1 MIYQVRKKVTPFF
14 AFSALATSVAIAS
27 ADEDKTESKE
37 VNQIEQTKLEKVRLD
52 ERIKNSDT
60 SKEETSLKVQKLNL
74 VLQQS
79 KTKLKLVEIKK
90 EEPKKEDT
98 SNSSQEKKEEK
109 KEVKKMDLEAIANG
123 DYSSIAGVWQDD
135 KGNKL
140 VFNDKGL
147 VSQELEGYGASLT
160 DYGTA
165 SEGIYG
171 GRDGG
176 FLLEYIPAGVT
187 IGDQVDDQGQVV
199 FKDTS
204 DASKNRLWSGVGI
217 ASFGEQGSIYYHV
230 GDE

>member
-1 MIYQVRKKVTPFF
+1 MKKVG
-14 AFSALATSVAIAS
+14 AILVSLFSVVLLVACSQQGAS
-27 ADEDKTESKE
+27 KKSTASSSQTNASSEVKKTDASSSEAK
-37 VNQIEQTKLEKVRLD
+37 D
-52 ERIKNSDT
+52 
-60 SKEETSLKVQKLNL
+60 KEE
-74 VLQQS
+74 
-79 KTKLKLVEIKK
+79 
-90 EEPKKEDT
+90 
-98 SNSSQEKKEEK
+98 
-109 KEVKKMDLEAIANG
+109 KEVKKMDLEAIASG

-147 VSQELEGYGASLT
+147 ISQELEGYGASLT

-165 SEGIYG
+165 SDGSYG

>member
-1 MIYQVRKKVTPFF
+1 MKKVG
-14 AFSALATSVAIAS
+14 AMLVGLFSGALLVACS
-27 ADEDKTESKE
+27 
-37 VNQIEQTKLEKVRLD
+37 
-52 ERIKNSDT
+52 
-60 SKEETSLKVQKLNL
+60 
-74 VLQQS
+74 QQS
-79 KTKLKLVEIKK
+79 ASKKTAI
-90 EEPKKEDT
+90 
-98 SNSSQEKKEEK
+98 SSSQTSASSEVKKTVASSSEAKEKEHKEEK

-176 FLLEYIPAGVT
+176 FLLEYIPAGVS

-199 FKDTS
+199 FKDSS
-204 DASKNRLWSGVGI
+204 DATKNRLWSGVGQ
-217 ASFGEQGSIYYHV
+217 ASFAEQGSFYYHV
-230 GDE
+230 GDQ

>member
-1 MIYQVRKKVTPFF
+1 MKKVG
-14 AFSALATSVAIAS
+14 AMLVGLLSVA
-27 ADEDKTESKE
+27 
-37 VNQIEQTKLEKVRLD
+37 L
-52 ERIKNSDT
+52 
-60 SKEETSLKVQKLNL
+60 L
-74 VLQQS
+74 VACSQQS
-79 KTKLKLVEIKK
+79 ASKKTAI
-90 EEPKKEDT
+90 
-98 SNSSQEKKEEK
+98 SSSQTSASSEVKKTVASSSEAKEKEHKEEK

-176 FLLEYIPAGVT
+176 FLLEYIPVGVS

-204 DASKNRLWSGVGI
+204 DASKNRLWSGIGQ
-217 ASFGEQGSIYYHV
+217 ASFAEQGSFYYHV
-230 GDE
+230 GDQ

>member
-1 MIYQVRKKVTPFF
+1 
-14 AFSALATSVAIAS
+14 
-27 ADEDKTESKE
+27 
-37 VNQIEQTKLEKVRLD
+37 
-52 ERIKNSDT
+52 
-60 SKEETSLKVQKLNL
+60 
-74 VLQQS
+74 
-79 KTKLKLVEIKK
+79 
-90 EEPKKEDT
+90 
-98 SNSSQEKKEEK
+98 
-109 KEVKKMDLEAIANG
+109 MDLEAIVNG

>member
-1 MIYQVRKKVTPFF
+1 MKKVG
-14 AFSALATSVAIAS
+14 AMLVGLFSVVLLVACSQQSASKKTATS
-27 ADEDKTESKE
+27 
-37 VNQIEQTKLEKVRLD
+37 
-52 ERIKNSDT
+52 
-60 SKEETSLKVQKLNL
+60 
-74 VLQQS
+74 
-79 KTKLKLVEIKK
+79 
-90 EEPKKEDT
+90 
-98 SNSSQEKKEEK
+98 SSQTSASSEVKKTVASSSEVKEKEHKEEK

-176 FLLEYIPAGVT
+176 FLLEYIPAGVS
-187 IGDQVDDQGQVV
+187 IGDQVDEQGQVV
-199 FKDTS
+199 FKDSS
-204 DASKNRLWSGVGI
+204 DATKNRLWSGVGQ
-217 ASFGEQGSIYYHV
+217 ASFAEQGSFYYHV
-230 GDE
+230 GDQ

>member
-1 MIYQVRKKVTPFF
+1 MKKVG
-14 AFSALATSVAIAS
+14 AILVSLLSVVLLVACSQQRVSKKSPAS
-27 ADEDKTESKE
+27 
-37 VNQIEQTKLEKVRLD
+37 
-52 ERIKNSDT
+52 
-60 SKEETSLKVQKLNL
+60 
-74 VLQQS
+74 
-79 KTKLKLVEIKK
+79 
-90 EEPKKEDT
+90 
-98 SNSSQEKKEEK
+98 SSQTTTSSEVKKTAASSSEVKEKEKKEE
-109 KEVKKMDLEAIANG
+109 KKMDLEAIANG

>member
-1 MIYQVRKKVTPFF
+1 MKKVG
-14 AFSALATSVAIAS
+14 AMLVGLFSVVLLVACSQQSASKKPATS
-27 ADEDKTESKE
+27 
-37 VNQIEQTKLEKVRLD
+37 
-52 ERIKNSDT
+52 
-60 SKEETSLKVQKLNL
+60 
-74 VLQQS
+74 
-79 KTKLKLVEIKK
+79 
-90 EEPKKEDT
+90 
-98 SNSSQEKKEEK
+98 SSQTSASSEVKKTVASSSEAKEKEHKEEK

-176 FLLEYIPAGVT
+176 FLLEYIPAGVS

-199 FKDTS
+199 FKDSS
-204 DASKNRLWSGVGI
+204 DATKNRLWSGVGQ
-217 ASFGEQGSIYYHV
+217 ASFAEQGSFYYHV
-230 GDE
+230 GDQ

>member
-1 MIYQVRKKVTPFF
+1 MKKVGTILV
-14 AFSALATSVAIAS
+14 SLLSVVLLAACSQQGASKKSTTSSSQTNAS
-27 ADEDKTESKE
+27 SEVKKTDASSSEAK
-37 VNQIEQTKLEKVRLD
+37 D
-52 ERIKNSDT
+52 
-60 SKEETSLKVQKLNL
+60 KEE
-74 VLQQS
+74 
-79 KTKLKLVEIKK
+79 
-90 EEPKKEDT
+90 
-98 SNSSQEKKEEK
+98 KEEK

-147 VSQELEGYGASLT
+147 VLQELEGYGASLT

-187 IGDQVDDQGQVV
+187 IGDQVDDQEQVV

-204 DASKNRLWSGVGI
+204 DASRNRLWSGVGF
-217 ASFGEQGSIYYHV
+217 ASFAEQGSIYYHV

>member
-1 MIYQVRKKVTPFF
+1 MKKVGAILVSF
-14 AFSALATSVAIAS
+14 LSVLLLVACSQQIAS
-27 ADEDKTESKE
+27 KK
-37 VNQIEQTKLEKVRLD
+37 
-52 ERIKNSDT
+52 SD
-60 SKEETSLKVQKLNL
+60 SS
-74 VLQQS
+74 
-79 KTKLKLVEIKK
+79 
-90 EEPKKEDT
+90 
-98 SNSSQEKKEEK
+98 SSQTSASSEVKKTTASSSEVKEKEKKEE
-109 KEVKKMDLEAIANG
+109 KKMDLEAIANG

>member
-1 MIYQVRKKVTPFF
+1 MKKVG
-14 AFSALATSVAIAS
+14 AMLVGLFSVVLLVACSQQSASKKTATS
-27 ADEDKTESKE
+27 
-37 VNQIEQTKLEKVRLD
+37 
-52 ERIKNSDT
+52 
-60 SKEETSLKVQKLNL
+60 
-74 VLQQS
+74 
-79 KTKLKLVEIKK
+79 
-90 EEPKKEDT
+90 
-98 SNSSQEKKEEK
+98 SSQTSASSEVKKTVASSSEAKEKEHKEEK

-147 VSQELEGYGASLT
+147 VSQELDGYGASLT

-176 FLLEYIPAGVT
+176 FLLEYIPAGVS

-199 FKDTS
+199 FKDSS
-204 DASKNRLWSGVGI
+204 DATKNRLWSGVGQ
-217 ASFGEQGSIYYHV
+217 ASFAEQGSFYYHV
-230 GDE
+230 GDQ

>member
-1 MIYQVRKKVTPFF
+1 MKKVG
-14 AFSALATSVAIAS
+14 AILVSLLSVVLLVACSQQGAS
-27 ADEDKTESKE
+27 
-37 VNQIEQTKLEKVRLD
+37 
-52 ERIKNSDT
+52 
-60 SKEETSLKVQKLNL
+60 
-74 VLQQS
+74 
-79 KTKLKLVEIKK
+79 KK
-90 EEPKKEDT
+90 ST
-98 SNSSQEKKEEK
+98 ASSSQTTTSSEVKKTAASSSEVKEKEKKEE
-109 KEVKKMDLEAIANG
+109 KKMDLEAIANG

>member
-1 MIYQVRKKVTPFF
+1 MKKVG
-14 AFSALATSVAIAS
+14 AILVSLFSVVLLVACS
-27 ADEDKTESKE
+27 
-37 VNQIEQTKLEKVRLD
+37 
-52 ERIKNSDT
+52 
-60 SKEETSLKVQKLNL
+60 
-74 VLQQS
+74 QQS
-79 KTKLKLVEIKK
+79 ASKK
-90 EEPKKEDT
+90 SD
-98 SNSSQEKKEEK
+98 SSSSQTSGSCAVNKTTASSSEVKEKEKKEE
-109 KEVKKMDLEAIANG
+109 KKMDLEAIANG

>member
-1 MIYQVRKKVTPFF
+1 MKKVGAMLVGLF
-14 AFSALATSVAIAS
+14 SVA
-27 ADEDKTESKE
+27 
-37 VNQIEQTKLEKVRLD
+37 L
-52 ERIKNSDT
+52 
-60 SKEETSLKVQKLNL
+60 L
-74 VLQQS
+74 VACSQQS
-79 KTKLKLVEIKK
+79 ASKKTAI
-90 EEPKKEDT
+90 
-98 SNSSQEKKEEK
+98 SSSQTSASSEVKKTVASSSEAKEKEKKEEK

-176 FLLEYIPAGVT
+176 FLLEYIPAGVS

-199 FKDTS
+199 FKDSS
-204 DASKNRLWSGVGI
+204 DATKNRLWSGVGQ
-217 ASFGEQGSIYYHV
+217 ASFAEQGSFYYHV
-230 GDE
+230 GDQ

>member
-1 MIYQVRKKVTPFF
+1 MKKVG
-14 AFSALATSVAIAS
+14 AMLVGLFSVVLLVACSQQSASKKTATS
-27 ADEDKTESKE
+27 
-37 VNQIEQTKLEKVRLD
+37 
-52 ERIKNSDT
+52 
-60 SKEETSLKVQKLNL
+60 
-74 VLQQS
+74 
-79 KTKLKLVEIKK
+79 
-90 EEPKKEDT
+90 
-98 SNSSQEKKEEK
+98 SSQTSASSEVKKTVASSSEAKEKEHKEEK

-176 FLLEYIPAGVT
+176 FLLEYIPAGVS

-199 FKDTS
+199 FKDSS
-204 DASKNRLWSGVGI
+204 DATKNRLWSGVGQ
-217 ASFGEQGSIYYHV
+217 ASFAEQGSFYYHV
-230 GDE
+230 GDQ

>member
-1 MIYQVRKKVTPFF
+1 MKKVG
-14 AFSALATSVAIAS
+14 AILVSLLSVVLLIACS
-27 ADEDKTESKE
+27 QQGASKKS
-37 VNQIEQTKLEKVRLD
+37 TA
-52 ERIKNSDT
+52 S
-60 SKEETSLKVQKLNL
+60 
-74 VLQQS
+74 
-79 KTKLKLVEIKK
+79 
-90 EEPKKEDT
+90 
-98 SNSSQEKKEEK
+98 SSQTTTSSEVKKTDASSSEVKEKEEK

-204 DASKNRLWSGVGI
+204 DASKNRLWTGVGI
-217 ASFGEQGSIYYHV
+217 ASFGEQGSIYYQV

>member
-1 MIYQVRKKVTPFF
+1 MLVG
-14 AFSALATSVAIAS
+14 LLSVA
-27 ADEDKTESKE
+27 
-37 VNQIEQTKLEKVRLD
+37 L
-52 ERIKNSDT
+52 
-60 SKEETSLKVQKLNL
+60 L
-74 VLQQS
+74 VACSQQS
-79 KTKLKLVEIKK
+79 ASKKTAI
-90 EEPKKEDT
+90 
-98 SNSSQEKKEEK
+98 SSSQTSASSEVKKTVASSSEAKEKEHKEEK

-176 FLLEYIPAGVT
+176 FLLEYIPAGVS

-199 FKDTS
+199 FKDSS
-204 DASKNRLWSGVGI
+204 DATKNRLWSGVGQ
-217 ASFGEQGSIYYHV
+217 ASFAEQGSFYYHV
-230 GDE
+230 GDQ

>member
-1 MIYQVRKKVTPFF
+1 MKKVG
-14 AFSALATSVAIAS
+14 AMLVGLFSVVLLVACSQQSASKKTATS
-27 ADEDKTESKE
+27 
-37 VNQIEQTKLEKVRLD
+37 
-52 ERIKNSDT
+52 
-60 SKEETSLKVQKLNL
+60 
-74 VLQQS
+74 
-79 KTKLKLVEIKK
+79 
-90 EEPKKEDT
+90 
-98 SNSSQEKKEEK
+98 SSQTSASSEVKKTVASSSEAKEKEHKEEK
-109 KEVKKMDLEAIANG
+109 KEVKKIDLEAIANG

-176 FLLEYIPAGVT
+176 FLLEYIPAGVS

-199 FKDTS
+199 FKDSS
-204 DASKNRLWSGVGI
+204 DATKNRLWSGVGQ
-217 ASFGEQGSIYYHV
+217 ASFAEQGSFYYHV
-230 GDE
+230 GDQ

>member
-1 MIYQVRKKVTPFF
+1 MKKVG
-14 AFSALATSVAIAS
+14 AILVSLLSVVLLVACSQRGAS
-27 ADEDKTESKE
+27 
-37 VNQIEQTKLEKVRLD
+37 
-52 ERIKNSDT
+52 
-60 SKEETSLKVQKLNL
+60 
-74 VLQQS
+74 
-79 KTKLKLVEIKK
+79 KK
-90 EEPKKEDT
+90 ST
-98 SNSSQEKKEEK
+98 ASSSQTTTSSEVKKTDASSSEVKEKEEK

-217 ASFGEQGSIYYHV
+217 ASFGEQGSIYYQV

>member
-1 MIYQVRKKVTPFF
+1 MKKVGAILVSFLSVLLLV
-14 AFSALATSVAIAS
+14 ACSQQSASKKSDSSSSQTSAS
-27 ADEDKTESKE
+27 SEVKKTDASSSE
-37 VNQIEQTKLEKVRLD
+37 VKD
-52 ERIKNSDT
+52 
-60 SKEETSLKVQKLNL
+60 KEE
-74 VLQQS
+74 
-79 KTKLKLVEIKK
+79 KK
-90 EEPKKEDT
+90 
-98 SNSSQEKKEEK
+98 EK

-147 VSQELEGYGASLT
+147 VSQKLEGYGASLT

-230 GDE
+230 GDQ

>member
-1 MIYQVRKKVTPFF
+1 MKKVG
-14 AFSALATSVAIAS
+14 AMLVGLFSVVLLVACSKQSASKKTATSSSQTSAS
-27 ADEDKTESKE
+27 SEVKKTTASSSEVKE
-37 VNQIEQTKLEKVRLD
+37 
-52 ERIKNSDT
+52 
-60 SKEETSLKVQKLNL
+60 KE
-74 VLQQS
+74 
-79 KTKLKLVEIKK
+79 
-90 EEPKKEDT
+90 KKED
-98 SNSSQEKKEEK
+98 K

-147 VSQELEGYGASLT
+147 VSQELDGYGASLT

-176 FLLEYIPAGVT
+176 FLLEYIPAGVS

-199 FKDTS
+199 FKDSS
-204 DASKNRLWSGVGI
+204 DATKNRLWSGVGQ
-217 ASFGEQGSIYYHV
+217 ASFAEQGSFYYHV
-230 GDE
+230 GDQ

>member
-1 MIYQVRKKVTPFF
+1 MKKVG
-14 AFSALATSVAIAS
+14 AMLVGLFSVVLLVACSQQSASKKSATS
-27 ADEDKTESKE
+27 
-37 VNQIEQTKLEKVRLD
+37 
-52 ERIKNSDT
+52 
-60 SKEETSLKVQKLNL
+60 
-74 VLQQS
+74 
-79 KTKLKLVEIKK
+79 
-90 EEPKKEDT
+90 
-98 SNSSQEKKEEK
+98 SSQTSASSEVKKTAASSSEAKEKEHKEEK
-109 KEVKKMDLEAIANG
+109 KEVKKIDLEAIANG

-176 FLLEYIPAGVT
+176 FLLEYIPAGVS

-199 FKDTS
+199 FKDSS
-204 DASKNRLWSGVGI
+204 DATKNRLWSGVGQ
-217 ASFGEQGSIYYHV
+217 ASFAEQGSFYYHV
-230 GDE
+230 GDQ

>member
-1 MIYQVRKKVTPFF
+1 MKKVG
-14 AFSALATSVAIAS
+14 AMLVGLFSVVSLVACSQQSASEKTATS
-27 ADEDKTESKE
+27 
-37 VNQIEQTKLEKVRLD
+37 
-52 ERIKNSDT
+52 
-60 SKEETSLKVQKLNL
+60 
-74 VLQQS
+74 
-79 KTKLKLVEIKK
+79 
-90 EEPKKEDT
+90 
-98 SNSSQEKKEEK
+98 SSQTSVSSEVKKTVASSSEAKEKEHKEEK

-176 FLLEYIPAGVT
+176 FLLEYIPAGVS

-199 FKDTS
+199 FKDSS
-204 DASKNRLWSGVGI
+204 DATKNRLWSGVGQ
-217 ASFGEQGSIYYHV
+217 ASFAEQGSFYYHV
-230 GDE
+230 GDQ

>member
-1 MIYQVRKKVTPFF
+1 MKKVG
-14 AFSALATSVAIAS
+14 AMLVGLLSV
-27 ADEDKTESKE
+27 
-37 VNQIEQTKLEKVRLD
+37 VL
-52 ERIKNSDT
+52 
-60 SKEETSLKVQKLNL
+60 L
-74 VLQQS
+74 VSCSQQS
-79 KTKLKLVEIKK
+79 ASKKTAI
-90 EEPKKEDT
+90 
-98 SNSSQEKKEEK
+98 SSSQTSASSEVKKTVASSSEAKEKEHKEEK

-176 FLLEYIPAGVT
+176 FLLEYIPAGVS

-199 FKDTS
+199 FKDSS
-204 DASKNRLWSGVGI
+204 DATKNRLWSGVGQ
-217 ASFGEQGSIYYHV
+217 ASFAEQGSFYYHV
-230 GDE
+230 GDQ

>member
-1 MIYQVRKKVTPFF
+1 MKKVG
-14 AFSALATSVAIAS
+14 AMLVGLLSVVLLVACSQQSASKKTATS
-27 ADEDKTESKE
+27 
-37 VNQIEQTKLEKVRLD
+37 
-52 ERIKNSDT
+52 
-60 SKEETSLKVQKLNL
+60 
-74 VLQQS
+74 
-79 KTKLKLVEIKK
+79 
-90 EEPKKEDT
+90 
-98 SNSSQEKKEEK
+98 SSQTSASSEVKKTVTSSSVAKEKEHKEEK

-123 DYSSIAGVWQDD
+123 DYSSIAGVWQDA

-140 VFNDKGL
+140 VFNNKGL

-204 DASKNRLWSGVGI
+204 DASKNRLWSGVGQ
-217 ASFGEQGSIYYHV
+217 ASFAEQGSFYYHV
-230 GDE
+230 GDQ

>member
-1 MIYQVRKKVTPFF
+1 MKKVG
-14 AFSALATSVAIAS
+14 AMLVGLFSVVLLVACSQQSASKKTATS
-27 ADEDKTESKE
+27 
-37 VNQIEQTKLEKVRLD
+37 
-52 ERIKNSDT
+52 
-60 SKEETSLKVQKLNL
+60 
-74 VLQQS
+74 
-79 KTKLKLVEIKK
+79 
-90 EEPKKEDT
+90 
-98 SNSSQEKKEEK
+98 SSQTSASSEVKKTTASSSEAKEKEHKEEK

-176 FLLEYIPAGVT
+176 FLLEYIPAGVS

-199 FKDTS
+199 FKDSS
-204 DASKNRLWSGVGI
+204 DATKNRLWSGVGQ
-217 ASFGEQGSIYYHV
+217 ASFAEQGSFYYHV
-230 GDE
+230 GDQ

>member
-1 MIYQVRKKVTPFF
+1 MKKVG
-14 AFSALATSVAIAS
+14 AILVSLLSVVLLIACS
-27 ADEDKTESKE
+27 QQGASKKS
-37 VNQIEQTKLEKVRLD
+37 TA
-52 ERIKNSDT
+52 S
-60 SKEETSLKVQKLNL
+60 
-74 VLQQS
+74 
-79 KTKLKLVEIKK
+79 
-90 EEPKKEDT
+90 
-98 SNSSQEKKEEK
+98 SSQTTTSSEVKKTDASSSEVKEKEEK

-204 DASKNRLWSGVGI
+204 DASKNRLWSGIGI
-217 ASFGEQGSIYYHV
+217 ASFGEQGSIYYQV

>member
-1 MIYQVRKKVTPFF
+1 MKKVG
-14 AFSALATSVAIAS
+14 AILVSLLSVVLLVACSQRGAS
-27 ADEDKTESKE
+27 
-37 VNQIEQTKLEKVRLD
+37 
-52 ERIKNSDT
+52 
-60 SKEETSLKVQKLNL
+60 
-74 VLQQS
+74 
-79 KTKLKLVEIKK
+79 KK
-90 EEPKKEDT
+90 ST
-98 SNSSQEKKEEK
+98 ASSSQTTTSSEVKKTDASSSEVKEKEEK

-204 DASKNRLWSGVGI
+204 DASKNRLWAGVGI
-217 ASFGEQGSIYYHV
+217 ASFGEQGSIYYQV

>member
-1 MIYQVRKKVTPFF
+1 MKKVG
-14 AFSALATSVAIAS
+14 AILVSLLSVVLLVACS
-27 ADEDKTESKE
+27 
-37 VNQIEQTKLEKVRLD
+37 QQG
-52 ERIKNSDT
+52 T
-60 SKEETSLKVQKLNL
+60 SKKSTTS
-74 VLQQS
+74 
-79 KTKLKLVEIKK
+79 
-90 EEPKKEDT
+90 
-98 SNSSQEKKEEK
+98 SSQTTTSSEVKKTDASSSEVKEKEEK

>member
-1 MIYQVRKKVTPFF
+1 MKKVG
-14 AFSALATSVAIAS
+14 AMLVGLFSVVSLVACSQQSASEKTATS
-27 ADEDKTESKE
+27 
-37 VNQIEQTKLEKVRLD
+37 
-52 ERIKNSDT
+52 
-60 SKEETSLKVQKLNL
+60 
-74 VLQQS
+74 
-79 KTKLKLVEIKK
+79 
-90 EEPKKEDT
+90 
-98 SNSSQEKKEEK
+98 SSQTSVSSEVKKTVASSSEAKETEHKEEK
-109 KEVKKMDLEAIANG
+109 KEVKKIDLEAIANG

-176 FLLEYIPAGVT
+176 FLLEYIPAGVS

-199 FKDTS
+199 FKDSS
-204 DASKNRLWSGVGI
+204 DATKNRLWSGVGQ
-217 ASFGEQGSIYYHV
+217 ASFAEQGSFYYHV
-230 GDE
+230 GDQ

>member
-1 MIYQVRKKVTPFF
+1 MLVGLFSVALLVACSQQSASKKT
-14 AFSALATSVAIAS
+14 ATS
-27 ADEDKTESKE
+27 
-37 VNQIEQTKLEKVRLD
+37 
-52 ERIKNSDT
+52 
-60 SKEETSLKVQKLNL
+60 
-74 VLQQS
+74 
-79 KTKLKLVEIKK
+79 
-90 EEPKKEDT
+90 
-98 SNSSQEKKEEK
+98 SSQTSASSEVKKTVASSSEAKEKEHKEEK

-176 FLLEYIPAGVT
+176 FLLEYIPAGVS

-199 FKDTS
+199 FKDSS
-204 DASKNRLWSGVGI
+204 DATKNRLWSGVGQ
-217 ASFGEQGSIYYHV
+217 ASFAEQGSFYYHV
-230 GDE
+230 GDQ

>member
-1 MIYQVRKKVTPFF
+1 MKKVG
-14 AFSALATSVAIAS
+14 AMLVGLFSVVLLVACSQQSASKKTATS
-27 ADEDKTESKE
+27 
-37 VNQIEQTKLEKVRLD
+37 
-52 ERIKNSDT
+52 
-60 SKEETSLKVQKLNL
+60 
-74 VLQQS
+74 
-79 KTKLKLVEIKK
+79 
-90 EEPKKEDT
+90 
-98 SNSSQEKKEEK
+98 SSQTSASSEVKKTTASSSEVKEKEKKEEK
-109 KEVKKMDLEAIANG
+109 KEVKKMHPEAIANG

-176 FLLEYIPAGVT
+176 FLLEYIPAGVS

-199 FKDTS
+199 FKDSS
-204 DASKNRLWSGVGI
+204 DATKNRLWSGVGQ
-217 ASFGEQGSIYYHV
+217 ASFAEQGSFYYHV
-230 GDE
+230 GDQ

>member
-1 MIYQVRKKVTPFF
+1 MKKVG
-14 AFSALATSVAIAS
+14 AILVSLLSVVLLVACSQQGAS
-27 ADEDKTESKE
+27 
-37 VNQIEQTKLEKVRLD
+37 
-52 ERIKNSDT
+52 
-60 SKEETSLKVQKLNL
+60 
-74 VLQQS
+74 
-79 KTKLKLVEIKK
+79 KK
-90 EEPKKEDT
+90 ST
-98 SNSSQEKKEEK
+98 ASSSQTNASSEVKKTAASSSEVKEKEKKEE
-109 KEVKKMDLEAIANG
+109 KKMDLEAIANG

>member
-1 MIYQVRKKVTPFF
+1 MKKVG
-14 AFSALATSVAIAS
+14 AMLVGLLSVA
-27 ADEDKTESKE
+27 
-37 VNQIEQTKLEKVRLD
+37 L
-52 ERIKNSDT
+52 
-60 SKEETSLKVQKLNL
+60 L
-74 VLQQS
+74 VACSQQS
-79 KTKLKLVEIKK
+79 ASKKTAI
-90 EEPKKEDT
+90 
-98 SNSSQEKKEEK
+98 SSSQTSASSEVKKTVASSSEAKEKEHKEEK

-176 FLLEYIPAGVT
+176 FLLEYIPAGVS

-199 FKDTS
+199 FKDSS
-204 DASKNRLWSGVGI
+204 DATKNRLWSGVGQ
-217 ASFGEQGSIYYHV
+217 ASFAEQGSFYYHV
-230 GDE
+230 GDQ

>member
-1 MIYQVRKKVTPFF
+1 MKKVG
-14 AFSALATSVAIAS
+14 AMLVGLFSVVLLVACSQQSASKKTATS
-27 ADEDKTESKE
+27 
-37 VNQIEQTKLEKVRLD
+37 
-52 ERIKNSDT
+52 
-60 SKEETSLKVQKLNL
+60 
-74 VLQQS
+74 
-79 KTKLKLVEIKK
+79 
-90 EEPKKEDT
+90 
-98 SNSSQEKKEEK
+98 SSQTSASSEVKKTTASSSEVKEKEK

-176 FLLEYIPAGVT
+176 FLLEYIPAGVS

-199 FKDTS
+199 FKDSS
-204 DASKNRLWSGVGI
+204 DATKNRLWSGVGQ
-217 ASFGEQGSIYYHV
+217 ASFAEQGSFYYHV
-230 GDE
+230 GDQ

>member
-1 MIYQVRKKVTPFF
+1 MGSEACQMLENTLQWKGFKLKNVWGILNEKSWCNSCESSQCGPVGSLF
-14 AFSALATSVAIAS
+14 ATSSEVKKTDAS
-27 ADEDKTESKE
+27 SSEVKE
-37 VNQIEQTKLEKVRLD
+37 K
-52 ERIKNSDT
+52 
-60 SKEETSLKVQKLNL
+60 
-74 VLQQS
+74 
-79 KTKLKLVEIKK
+79 
-90 EEPKKEDT
+90 
-98 SNSSQEKKEEK
+98 EKKEEK

-204 DASKNRLWSGVGI
+204 DTSKNRLWSGVGI

>member
-1 MIYQVRKKVTPFF
+1 MKKVG
-14 AFSALATSVAIAS
+14 AILVSLLSVVLLIACS
-27 ADEDKTESKE
+27 QQGASKKS
-37 VNQIEQTKLEKVRLD
+37 TA
-52 ERIKNSDT
+52 S
-60 SKEETSLKVQKLNL
+60 
-74 VLQQS
+74 
-79 KTKLKLVEIKK
+79 
-90 EEPKKEDT
+90 
-98 SNSSQEKKEEK
+98 SSQTSASSEVKKTTASSSEVKEKEKKEEK